1 MNITLKENSDG
12 VFSASVSNSCST
24 EEFKSSRHETI
35 PPKTLIVQSSWSTI
49 KNPRSSFLNQIFLKR
64 SVHREINLVLR
75 NGWQRMLRRRAHQ
88 DQIRN
93 RPRVGVSRKAA
104 SSPDTPFLSSPRI
117 LVSRFYDIDRPR
129 IRVYPRLHF
138 TLVFSFLS
146 LAVAFH
152 ANCEMRLRLWCTG
165 SEFAWSSIRGGT
177 SHRRSLHRPHTLYR
191 SIRESPTL
199 VRLSAEQ
206 NSKGRGKR
214 FTFVRAIRSCLRSPI
229 LSRSDYQVV
238 SRVRGCWLVTKRA
251 EKC

>member
-104 SSPDTPFLSSPRI
+104 SSPDTPLLSSY
-117 LVSRFYDIDRPR
+117 SRFAVLRHRSSPH
-129 IRVYPRLHF
+129 PRL
-138 TLVFSFLS
+138 
-146 LAVAFH
+146 
-152 ANCEMRLRLWCTG
+152 
-165 SEFAWSSIRGGT
+165 
-177 SHRRSLHRPHTLYR
+177 P
-191 SIRESPTL
+191 SPTL
-199 VRLSAEQ
+199 HPRFLLPFL
-206 NSKGRGKR
+206 GRR
-214 FTFVRAIRSCLRSPI
+214 IPR
-229 LSRSDYQVV
+229 
-238 SRVRGCWLVTKRA
+238 
-251 EKC
+251 